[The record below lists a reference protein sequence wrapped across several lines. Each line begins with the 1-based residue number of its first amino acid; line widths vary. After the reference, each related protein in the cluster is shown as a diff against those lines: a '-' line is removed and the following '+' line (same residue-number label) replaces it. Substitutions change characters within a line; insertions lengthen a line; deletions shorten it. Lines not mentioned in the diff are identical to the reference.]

1 MKRNLYLAA
10 GMLLTSFISRDAV
23 SQCQS
28 GYTPNSVTYT
38 HTVTNAFGTEFHQF
52 SVPKFGLT
60 GTFLNA
66 HIRTFVTLHDFNY
79 QMENPNPT
87 SVFYRVGAQK
97 EDFITSPDIPISFD
111 NAILER
117 TPNYQLQPS
126 DGVPGSGTD
135 FRSGSMG
142 DVWTGEP
149 VIDEIDG
156 GGYYQGSGNILFEL
170 ETSTYNP
177 YGNPNV
183 ITTYSSLSTTFEI
196 TYNYCSQVILSD
208 DVINF
213 SALKIDDEKYG
224 LFWNVSEE
232 MPGRKY
238 LIEKSLDGKNFSIDG
253 SLAGLGTTQGMAGYK
268 YSGKRASGK
277 EHALYF
283 RIVQVEAGGEKKY
296 SPVKRIEWQ
305 RDFYAI
311 DVFPNPARDHVGID
325 LRSHSSK
332 DWNIQIFSLDGKAVQ
347 QSNIKTPNGFSRLQ
361 LNNTIQRGM
370 YILKAT
376 SVSGGTSVST
386 KLFVDR

>member
-10 GMLLTSFISRDAV
+10 GMLLLSIISGESF

-28 GYTPNSVTYT
+28 GYAPNSVTYT

-66 HIRTFVTLHDFNY
+66 HVRTFVTLHDFNY
-79 QMENPNPT
+79 EMENPNAT
-87 SVFYRVGAQK
+87 AVFYRVGAQK
-97 EDFITSPDIPISFD
+97 EDFITSPDIPVSFD
-111 NAILER
+111 NVVLER

-135 FRSGSMG
+135 YRSGSMG
-142 DVWTGEP
+142 DVWTDEP

-156 GGYYQGSGNILFEL
+156 GGYFQGSGNILFEL

-196 TYNYCSQVILSD
+196 TYNYCAQVILSD

-213 SALKIDDEKYG
+213 SALKIDDEKFG
-224 LFWNVSEE
+224 LYWNVSEE

-238 LIEKSLDGKNFSIDG
+238 FIEKSLDGKTFQQEG
-253 SLAGLGTTQGMAGYK
+253 HVAGQGTAQGMASYK
-268 YSGKRASGK
+268 YSGIRSSGK

-305 RDFYAI
+305 RGFYSI
-311 DVFPNPARDHVGID
+311 DVFPNPARDYVGID
-325 LRSHSSK
+325 LRSHSAK
-332 DWNIQIFSLDGKAVQ
+332 EWRIQLFSLDGKAVQ
-347 QSNIKTPNGFSRLQ
+347 QGSLKTPNGFARLQ

-376 SVSGGTSVST
+376 SVSGDTSVST